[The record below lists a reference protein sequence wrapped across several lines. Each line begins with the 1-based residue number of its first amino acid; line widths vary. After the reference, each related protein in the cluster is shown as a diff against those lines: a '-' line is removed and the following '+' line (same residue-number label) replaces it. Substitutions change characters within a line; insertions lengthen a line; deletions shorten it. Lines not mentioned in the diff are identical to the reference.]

1 LRLAA
6 GASLDALGRQL
17 LEFADPRFCSLAAL
31 ALVVI
36 FVAVRRWRY
45 GVWPPVTGCIRVAVS
60 FLALLSAI
68 VVAVVF
74 LMTMPPAIESLSPET
89 LTGIGLLVLI
99 AVVGQV
105 GGDLV
110 VLFWPPE
117 VRDTV
122 RPPFKKK

>member
-1 LRLAA
+1 M
-6 GASLDALGRQL
+6 
-17 LEFADPRFCSLAAL
+17 
-31 ALVVI
+31 
-36 FVAVRRWRY
+36 
-45 GVWPPVTGCIRVAVS
+45 AVS